1 LDTKLV
7 ASLIVN
13 ILLFTIGFLLLLL
26 LFTEEFWSFQKYLWQ
41 RLTVRP
47 WMKYPAYPLAAVLLL
62 AAAGCIIFFLWSVVS
77 TRFSYD

>member
-1 LDTKLV
+1 M
-7 ASLIVN
+7 VN

-26 LFTEEFWSFQKYLWQ
+26 LFTKEFWSFLKYLWL

-47 WMKYPAYPLAAVLLL
+47 WMQYLAYPLAAVLLL
-62 AAAGCIIFFLWSVVS
+62 AAAGCIVFFLWSVVS